1 MSWQQIVMIVW
12 LAMCVGIGLVQHG
25 KPKQG
30 YYNALIYLL
39 SMALIAYILWSGG
52 FWN

>member
-1 MSWQQIVMIVW
+1 MGWQQIVMIIW
-12 LAMCVGIGLVQHG
+12 LSACVGIGLIQHG

-30 YYNALIYLL
+30 YYSFWNDIISAGI
-39 SMALIAYILWSGG
+39 MAYILWSGG

>member
-1 MSWQQIVMIVW
+1 MSWQQIVMIIW
-12 LAMCVGIGLVQHG
+12 IAMGIGIGIVQHG

-30 YYNALIYLL
+30 YYNIWIDLISTTLMVYV
-39 SMALIAYILWSGG
+39 LWSGG